1 MKVLYPTPFI
11 TVLTEVQAPN
21 RICQAI
27 YDIVKLGQHWFREWL
42 DNYVAPSHFLIQCC
56 FIVIWT
62 RRNKFQWNL
71 NQNAF
76 SIKKIHLKMLYTKQQ
91 PFCGHMAYRSRS
103 TLDQIM
109 PHCLMVPCRYLNQ
122 CCLIISKVLWH
133 SSEISQPSI
142 TKISL
147 KITYLKF
154 QSNLT
159 GLKELIG
166 YPVFH
171 SPSTKAYSPPSPSWP
186 LQSEIQYKKRSWP
199 WPSALKVKGEVW
211 APIVSL
217 GYGSINGLPVL
228 PSITVVWNTK

>member
-1 MKVLYPTPFI
+1 MTLWNWVNI
-11 TVLTEVQAPN
+11 DSGNGLTAMW
-21 RICQAI
+21 RQAI
-27 YDIVKLGQHWFREWL
+27 PWSNAVLLSFGLVGTNFSE
-42 DNYVAPSHFLIQCC
+42 
-56 FIVIWT
+56 IWI
-62 RRNKFQWNL
+62 KMQS
-71 NQNAF
+71 F
-76 SIKKIHLKMLYTKQQ
+76 SIKKIHLKMLYTKHQS
-91 PFCGHMAYRSRS
+91 FCGHMAYRSRS

-109 PHCLMVPCRYLNQ
+109 PHCLMVPSRYLNQ
-122 CCLIISKVLWH
+122 CCLIISIVLRH

-159 GLKELIG
+159 GLKELMG

-171 SPSTKAYSPPSPSWP
+171 LPSTKAYSPPSPSWP

-211 APIVSL
+211 APMVSL